1 MTIIQKFSTHPRLF
15 DSNGRSVVDWVSERE
30 LETNIRTLCQS
41 QPNADAEF
49 WARFFVKTF
58 DSQPL
63 ALRHMSAY
71 LEKLGYKAANKVYG
85 KLKNL
90 PQFNYDQSDIWQIAW
105 SFSSTPDIFFSNFN
119 FQLPLENY
127 AVKKMEG
134 KINDEIVR
142 DLGMQKKRSDWGL
155 LRYSTRAKLLEA
167 LQHQGY
173 RQPHLNCYLLA
184 WDSFKEIYA
193 PQQATDNRSLPAPT
207 DEQLHMMV
215 NLYNQRVQLS
225 PQVADLS
232 EANQVTIKAGL
243 EECIKALRRY
253 QTGHLVS
260 LDSPA
265 RENEDSDPLSEMIPD
280 RASESQWEQIEV
292 QEPTLAL
299 TAILRDLLTCI
310 DSDTDNCLLL
320 RYGFDLDYRSI
331 APIFGVYYTTVRH
344 RVNRATQQL
353 LAQVAQWAKENLDF
367 TPDSESLNEID
378 IQLKEYLKNYYLYL
392 ILQSVFRP
400 VWQQLDCQYQDIL
413 NLHYLRQ
420 MDVSAIARQMQLNE
434 LEVSN
439 GLIIGRQEL
448 AAAIREWIQN
458 RLNIAPDLLNPLLDK
473 IVTLVLTANFPD
485 LDLA

>member
-1 MTIIQKFSTHPRLF
+1 
-15 DSNGRSVVDWVSERE
+15 
-30 LETNIRTLCQS
+30 
-41 QPNADAEF
+41 
-49 WARFFVKTF
+49 
-58 DSQPL
+58 
-63 ALRHMSAY
+63 
-71 LEKLGYKAANKVYG
+71 
-85 KLKNL
+85 
-90 PQFNYDQSDIWQIAW
+90 
-105 SFSSTPDIFFSNFN
+105 
-119 FQLPLENY
+119 
-127 AVKKMEG
+127 
-134 KINDEIVR
+134 
-142 DLGMQKKRSDWGL
+142 MQKKRSDWGL
-155 LRYSTRAKLLEA
+155 LRYSTRAYLLEA

-232 EANQVTIKAGL
+232 EANQVTIEAGL
-243 EECIKALRRY
+243 EKCIKALRRY
-253 QTGHLVS
+253 QTRHLVS

-331 APIFGVYYTTVRH
+331 APIFGVYYTTIRH
-344 RVNRATQQL
+344 RVNRAMQQL
-353 LAQVAQWAKENLDF
+353 LAQVAQWAQENLDF
-367 TPDSESLNEID
+367 TPDSESLKEMD
-378 IQLKEYLKNYYLYL
+378 IQLKEYLKNYYLCL
-392 ILQSVFRP
+392 ILRSVFRP
-400 VWQQLDCQYQDIL
+400 AWQQLDCQYRDLL
-413 NLHYLRQ
+413 NLYYLRQ
-420 MDVSAIARQMQLNE
+420 MDVSAIACQMQLNE

-473 IVTLVLTANFPD
+473 IVTLILTANFPD
-485 LDLA
+485 LDFA